1 MGKILNLLLFEFS
14 SNFNAIVL
22 QNDTVT
28 VLSPFMFTITY
39 YLTWVYQ
46 IGHSTATFILTN
58 LPFQISNCST
68 NLQFCNSICEIGIG
82 IAQSWQ
88 KLSEQL

>member
-28 VLSPFMFTITY
+28 LLSPFMFTIT
-39 YLTWVYQ
+39 THKVY
-46 IGHSTATFILTN
+46 TRVCAILH
-58 LPFQISNCST
+58 
-68 NLQFCNSICEIGIG
+68 
-82 IAQSWQ
+82 
-88 KLSEQL
+88 

>member
-1 MGKILNLLLFEFS
+1 MGKFLNLLLFEFS

-39 YLTWVYQ
+39 YLT
-46 IGHSTATFILTN
+46 
-58 LPFQISNCST
+58 
-68 NLQFCNSICEIGIG
+68 
-82 IAQSWQ
+82 
-88 KLSEQL
+88 